1 MPGETKWTPQAESN
15 ILLSQEPLDEPLE
28 VRRDISWAR
37 RQTVSIDVVPAG
49 RLLGFLREKSVVV
62 AGEVVD
68 GSEDVALVLPTIST
82 NSVEKKGLAESVAE
96 RIRKDAIHQAAMLGF
111 ISPEAAEEKLGRIEE
126 GTEPKTEI
134 VFQETSGLLA
144 VEQRERLELRN
155 AQSRVAPKLRV
166 VRTSPGPKVYQIP
179 QVSRGRDLRN
189 VILAGGI
196 AFVAGACSSFRD
208 ATPTATSSERVATA
222 TINAPYEMPAPTET
236 LEPIPTTVPG
246 DFEYD
251 FDPTRPGYIPAE
263 LAGAGGLGEIIFNS
277 SVSGGGEIITDVMK
291 EEGLVP
297 LVAEG
302 AVLSAESGHAV
313 FLPYP
318 ERMSY
323 ETPEEVLEELTFS
336 QEDSSIGI
344 AAYVDADGVVRQRML
359 IQIPTPTE
367 GEYIAGIS
375 YNSEDLGTVY
385 LLRLATDGN
394 ILERAR
400 LVFSADTDIS
410 IQQAEGRVRLFIN
423 GERVV
428 LQNGEFERFVRQVG
442 VISIRDYYAQGIT
455 QEMREPLGQDR
466 VRRIYYEDGT
476 TIPFGYLSQYKEEHS
491 TRLGEVSIEYFSG
504 VVRGWIPEESGDHY
518 RGSLVVEI
526 PNPEGHSLYLTL
538 FMYAPPE
545 GWPDNFIPYWEFSD
559 GNTGTLEGKTI
570 RTRELNE
577 IFQQPGVVG
586 QQIVFAFQSR
596 AFLPTPEEEERNN
609 TKIAGLFEAVGEGT
623 IYSDTLD
630 FTLNR
635 LWAPRELRR

>member
-134 VFQETSGLLA
+134 VFQETPGLLA
-144 VEQRERLELRN
+144 VEQRKRLELRN
-155 AQSRVAPKLRV
+155 AQSRVAHKLGA

-208 ATPTATSSERVATA
+208 ATPTTVSSEAAPATV
-222 TINAPYEMPAPTET
+222 NAPYEMPAPTET

-251 FDPTRPGYIPAE
+251 FDPTRPDYIPAKV
-263 LAGAGGLGEIIFNS
+263 AGAGGLGEIIFNRS
-277 SVSGGGEIITDVMK
+277 LSGGGEIATDVMK
-291 EEGLVP
+291 EEGLRP
-297 LVAEG
+297 LVFEG
-302 AVLSAESGHAV
+302 SVLSAESGHAV
-313 FLPYP
+313 FLPFP

-323 ETPEEVLEELTFS
+323 ELSEGVLEELTFS
-336 QEDSSIGI
+336 QKDSNVGS

-359 IQIPTPTE
+359 IQIPTSTE

-385 LLRLATDGN
+385 LLRLAIDGD
-394 ILERAR
+394 ILERAN
-400 LVFSADTDIS
+400 LVFPGQTE
-410 IQQAEGRVRLFIN
+410 IQTKLEAGYLRIFIN

-442 VISIRDYYAQGIT
+442 VISLGDYYARGIT

-491 TRLGEVSIEYFSG
+491 TGLGEVSIEYFSG
-504 VVRGWIPEESGDHY
+504 IVRGWISAESGDRY
-518 RGSLVVEI
+518 QGSLVVEI
-526 PNPEGHSLYLTL
+526 PNQEGHSLYVAIT
-538 FMYAPPE
+538 MYAPPE
-545 GWPDNFIPYWEFSD
+545 DWPDNFIPYWEFSD
-559 GNTGTLEGKTI
+559 GNLGTLEGKAI

-577 IFQQPGVVG
+577 IFQQPEVVG

-596 AFLPTPEEEERNN
+596 AFLPTPEGEEINN
-609 TKIAGLFEAVGEGT
+609 TKIARLFEAIGEGT

-630 FTLNR
+630 YILNR